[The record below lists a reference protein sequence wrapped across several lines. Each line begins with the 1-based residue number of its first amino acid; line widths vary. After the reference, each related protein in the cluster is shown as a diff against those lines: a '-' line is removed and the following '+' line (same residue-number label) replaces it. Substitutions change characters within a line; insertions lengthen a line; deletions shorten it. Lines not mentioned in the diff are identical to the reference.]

1 MSRHSGG
8 TGELPLDDEIGREQ
22 EYVSALY
29 QRLDE
34 LREQAANRLTDELRT
49 TGGTLQARSQR
60 DSSVRMYAEQ
70 VEQLSAVENGL
81 CFGRLDG
88 EDGSRRYVGRIG
100 IFDTSGDYDP
110 LLMDWR
116 APAARPFYLATAANP
131 QGVLRRRHLRT
142 RQRKVTGLN
151 DEVLDIDSA
160 SPDAHEEL
168 TGEAS
173 LLAALNAGRS
183 GRMRDIVETIQVEQD
198 KIIRADLPGVL
209 VVQGGPGTGKTAV
222 ALHRAAYLLYTHRRE
237 LSTRGVLLVGPN
249 ATFLR
254 YISHVLPA
262 LAETG
267 VLLRTQAD
275 LFPGVQARRAEPA
288 AAAALKGRAAMV
300 EVLAAA
306 VRDRQRVPDEPM
318 EIEVERETL
327 TLHPETVRA
336 ARERA
341 RRSGRPHNLAR
352 GLFDLEIV
360 HALAEQVAERIGAD
374 PLGGENLLDEADRA
388 EIRREL
394 REESGIQAALDE
406 LWPVLSP
413 ERLLADLYA
422 DPDRIATAAP
432 MLTADERTLL
442 HREPG
447 GWTPADV
454 PLLDEAAE
462 LLGEDEREAAA
473 LRERIRSFQREYA
486 EGVLEIAR
494 GSRSIDVEDE
504 ADGGEIL
511 GVTDLIDAERLL
523 ERQEEED
530 RLTTA
535 QRAAADRKWAFGH
548 VIVDEAQELSP
559 MAWRLLMRRC
569 PSRSMT
575 IVGDVAQ
582 TGALAGTRS
591 WGEALEPYVAGRW
604 RLTELT
610 VSYRTPAEIMAVA
623 ADLLTEIDPTLR
635 PPRSVRESGVPPWDR
650 RVDAD
655 RLATELVDAAAREAA
670 ALDEGRLGVI
680 VPAGHVDGLG
690 AALTT
695 ALPEAALGEHP
706 ELESRVVVLTVA
718 QAKGLEFDSVLVVD
732 PDRIVAESPRG
743 RSDLYVALTRATQRL
758 GVLRPA
764 PDAGG
769 EGEGAVAA

>member
-1 MSRHSGG
+1 M
-8 TGELPLDDEIGREQ
+8 
-22 EYVSALY
+22 LY
-29 QRLDE
+29 DRLDG
-34 LREQAANRLTDELRT
+34 LREQAAQRLTAELRN
-49 TGGTLQARSQR
+49 TGGTLQDRSQR
-60 DSSVRMYAEQ
+60 DSSVAMYADQ
-70 VEQLSAVENGL
+70 VEQFSAVENGL

-88 EDGSRRYVGRIG
+88 DDDSRHYIGRIG
-100 IFDTSGDYDP
+100 IFDSSGDYDP

-116 APAARPFYLATAANP
+116 APAARAFYLATAANP
-131 QGVLRRRHLRT
+131 QGVRRRRHLRT

-151 DEVLDIDSA
+151 DEVLDIDTA
-160 SPDAHEEL
+160 SPGGHEEL

-173 LLAALNAGRS
+173 LLAALNAGRT
-183 GRMRDIVETIQVEQD
+183 GRMRDIVETIQAEQD
-198 KIIRADLPGVL
+198 EIIRAELPGVM

-237 LSTRGVLLVGPN
+237 LSSRGVLLVGPN

-254 YISHVLPA
+254 YISQVLPT

-267 VLLRTQAD
+267 VLLRTQGD
-275 LFPGVQARRAEPA
+275 LFPGVSAQRTEPA
-288 AAAALKGRAAMV
+288 ETAALKGRAVLA
-300 EVLAAA
+300 EVLALA
-306 VRDRQRVPDEPM
+306 VRDRQWVPDEPL

-327 TLHPETVRA
+327 TLDPEIVRA
-336 ARERA
+336 ARDRV
-341 RRSGRPHNLAR
+341 RRVGRPHNLAR
-352 GLFDLEIV
+352 TLFDTEVV
-360 HALAEQVAERIGAD
+360 HALADQVAERIGAD
-374 PLGGENLLDEADRA
+374 PLGGDNLLDEADRA

-394 REESGIQAALDE
+394 REETEIQAALDR
-406 LWPVLSP
+406 LWPVLTP
-413 ERLLADLYA
+413 QRLLADLYA
-422 DPDRIATAAP
+422 DPDRIAAAAP
-432 MLTADERTLL
+432 MLTDEEQALL
-442 HREPG
+442 RREPG

-462 LLGEDEREAAA
+462 LLGEDERAAA
-473 LRERIRSFQREYA
+473 ARRDRIRMMEREYA

-504 ADGGEIL
+504 AEGGEIL
-511 GVTDLIDAERLL
+511 GVTDLIDADRLL
-523 ERQEEED
+523 ERQEEAD

-535 QRAAADRKWAFGH
+535 QRAAADRSWAFGH

-582 TGALAGTRS
+582 TGALSGTPS
-591 WGEALEPYVAGRW
+591 WADALAPYVAQRW

-610 VSYRTPAEIMAVA
+610 VSYRTPAEIMTVA
-623 ADLLTEIDPTLR
+623 ADVLAQIDPALR

-650 RVDAD
+650 TVPDE
-655 RLATELVDAAAREAA
+655 RLAAELVAEATREAA
-670 ALDEGRLGVI
+670 ALTEGRLGVL
-680 VPAGHVDGLG
+680 VPAGRVGELG
-690 AALTT
+690 AAVTG
-695 ALPEAALGEHP
+695 ALPEAAVGEHP

-732 PDRIVAESPRG
+732 PDRMVAESPRG

-758 GVLRPA
+758 GVLRPT
-764 PDAGG
+764 PT
-769 EGEGAVAA
+769 AAR

>member
-1 MSRHSGG
+1 M
-8 TGELPLDDEIGREQ
+8 
-22 EYVSALY
+22 LY
-29 QRLDE
+29 DRLDG
-34 LREQAANRLTDELRT
+34 LREQAANRLTDELRS
-49 TGGTLQARSQR
+49 TGGTLQDRSQR
-60 DSSVRMYAEQ
+60 DSSVAMYADQ
-70 VEQLSAVENGL
+70 VEQFSAVENGL

-88 EDGSRRYVGRIG
+88 DDDSRRYIGRIG

-131 QGVLRRRHLRT
+131 QGVRRRRHLRT

-151 DEVLDIDSA
+151 DEVLDIDTA
-160 SPDAHEEL
+160 SPGAHEEL

-173 LLAALNAGRS
+173 LLAALNAGRT
-183 GRMRDIVETIQVEQD
+183 GRMRDIVETIQAEQD
-198 KIIRADLPGVL
+198 GIIRADLPGVM

-237 LSTRGVLLVGPN
+237 LSSRGVLLVGPN

-254 YISHVLPA
+254 YISQVLPT

-267 VLLRTQAD
+267 VLLRTQGD
-275 LFPGVQARRAEPA
+275 LFPGVSAQRTEPA
-288 AAAALKGRAAMV
+288 ATAALKGRAVLA
-300 EVLAAA
+300 EVLASA
-306 VRDRQRVPDEPM
+306 VRDRQWVPDEPL
-318 EIEVERETL
+318 EIEVEREAL
-327 TLHPETVRA
+327 TLDPETVRT
-336 ARERA
+336 ARDRV
-341 RRSGRPHNLAR
+341 RRTERPHNLAR
-352 GLFDLEIV
+352 ALFDVEIV
-360 HALAEQVAERIGAD
+360 HALADQVAERIGAD
-374 PLGGENLLDEADRA
+374 PLGGDNLLDEADRA

-394 REESGIQAALDE
+394 RDEPEVKATLDR
-406 LWPVLSP
+406 LWPVLTP
-413 ERLLADLYA
+413 QRLLADLYA
-422 DPDRIATAAP
+422 DPERIAAAAP
-432 MLTADERTLL
+432 TLTDDERALL

-462 LLGEDEREAAA
+462 LLGEDERAAA
-473 LRERIRSFQREYA
+473 ARRDRIRRLEREYA

-504 ADGGEIL
+504 AEGGEIL
-511 GVTDLIDAERLL
+511 GVTDLIDADRLL
-523 ERQEEED
+523 ERQEEAD

-535 QRAAADRKWAFGH
+535 QRAAADRRWAFGH

-582 TGALAGTRS
+582 TGALSGTPS
-591 WGEALEPYVAGRW
+591 WAEALAPYVAQRW

-623 ADLLTEIDPTLR
+623 ADVLAEIDPGLR

-650 RVDAD
+650 AVPDGQ
-655 RLATELVDAAAREAA
+655 LAAELVAAATREAA
-670 ALDEGRLGVI
+670 GLAEGRLGVI
-680 VPAGHVDGLG
+680 VPAGRVDELG
-690 AALTT
+690 AALTA
-695 ALPEAALGEHP
+695 ALPEAAVGEHP

-732 PDRIVAESPRG
+732 PDRMVAESPRG

-758 GVLRPA
+758 GILRPQTQ
-764 PDAGG
+764 P
-769 EGEGAVAA
+769 